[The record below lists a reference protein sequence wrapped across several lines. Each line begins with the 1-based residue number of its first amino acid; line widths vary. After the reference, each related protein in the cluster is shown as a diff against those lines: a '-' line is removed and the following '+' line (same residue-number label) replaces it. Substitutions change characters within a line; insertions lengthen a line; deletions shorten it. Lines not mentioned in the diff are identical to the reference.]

1 MSIYAIL
8 IAVVVIVVLIP
19 LLAIV
24 MYNRMVR
31 LRNQVENALS
41 QIVVQLK
48 RRHELIPN
56 LVETVRG
63 YAAHERATL
72 EAVTQARVQAINASG
87 PAQQAAAENALS
99 GALKGLFA
107 VAENYPDLKANQNFL
122 ALQEEL
128 SDTES
133 RIGYSRQ
140 YYNDAVLA
148 YDNAIS
154 TFPANLFAVAFG
166 FQQHPYFEAGPEER
180 GPVRVQ
186 F

>member
-1 MSIYAIL
+1 MTAFLIAVAVIAIL
-8 IAVVVIVVLIP
+8 IPI
-19 LLAIV
+19 LAIL

-41 QIVVQLK
+41 QIDVQLK
-48 RRHELIPN
+48 RRYELIPN

-63 YAAHERATL
+63 YAAHERGTL
-72 EAVTQARVQAINASG
+72 EAVTQARTQAINASG
-87 PAQQAAAENALS
+87 TAQLAAAENVLS
-99 GALKGLFA
+99 DALKSLFA
-107 VAENYPDLKANQNFL
+107 VAESYPDLKANQNFL
-122 ALQEEL
+122 ALQEDL
-128 SDTES
+128 TDTEG

-154 TFPANLFAVAFG
+154 TFPGNIFAAAFG
-166 FQQHPYFEAGPEER
+166 FRQHPYFEAPPEER